1 MLISSAWEMMR
12 SGECGVTVTRSE
24 YGSSASSVFDSSI
37 CATRSASPIA
47 CFGVDSSASAS
58 RLIGFT
64 SAARLMLTWICWA
77 SASTISES
85 HAGFSSSP
93 TGAPSHSGA
102 CLASASFNGIGSPK
116 FTTTWP

>member
-1 MLISSAWEMMR
+1 MIR

-24 YGSSASSVFDSSI
+24 YGISTSRVLHSSI
-37 CATRSASPIA
+37 CAIRSASPIA
-47 CFGVDSSASAS
+47 CLGVDSSASAS

-64 SAARLMLTWICWA
+64 SAAPLMCTWMR
-77 SASTISES
+77 SARWSTVPDS
-85 HAGFSSSP
+85 HDGFSSSP

-102 CLASASFNGIGSPK
+102 WRASTSLSAIGSPK